1 MLINNFYH
9 IVERYEDRIT
19 IQFNPSH
26 PIYAAHFP
34 SGPITP
40 GACLVRIAEELLGQ
54 AMVSITNLKFM
65 QPVLPMDVITFVF
78 SKKKENQY
86 TITIQ
91 NSETIYARF
100 VATYL
105 CSDTNLQ

>member
-9 IVERYEDRIT
+9 IIERSEDRVT

-26 PIYAAHFP
+26 PIYLAHFP
-34 SGPITP
+34 SNPITP
-40 GACLVRIAEELLGQ
+40 GACLVRIAEELVGRP
-54 AMVSITNLKFM
+54 MMSITNLKFM
-65 QPVLPMDVITFVF
+65 SPVLPTDVITFVF
-78 SKKKENQY
+78 KEKTENQY

-100 VATYL
+100 IATYM
-105 CSDTNLQ
+105 CPDTYLQ